1 MRKTA
6 WFVVLGLIAFLYA
19 ASSIPGL
26 RVLPVLRQLF
36 SVGSGFDAMYA
47 WLAQWIATKIPLN
60 FSELA
65 YMDQVMQ
72 DFLVYVR
79 ENPVVIEFFLRKLAH
94 VFVFFIIT
102 IALFFLLYQYI
113 HSAALA
119 LILSFLG
126 GFVLAV
132 LDEFRQSFV
141 PDRVASAVDVFVDM
155 IGVTLGV
162 LLIVF
167 SLVITSGGRQRYFQ
181 KTKKSDQRNLR
192 S

>member
-36 SVGSGFDAMYA
+36 YVGAGFDAMYA

-119 LILSFLG
+119 LVLSFLG

-155 IGVTLGV
+155 IGVTLGI

-167 SLVITSGGRQRYFQ
+167 SLIITSGGRQRYFQ
-181 KTKKSDQRNLR
+181 KHSSNKS
-192 S
+192 

>member
-19 ASSIPGL
+19 VSSIPGL

-36 SVGSGFDAMYA
+36 YVGAGFDAFYA

-72 DFLVYVR
+72 DFLAYVR

-102 IALFFLLYQYI
+102 LALFFLLYQYI
-113 HSAALA
+113 HNAALA
-119 LILSFLG
+119 LIFSFIG
-126 GFVLAV
+126 GFVLAA

-141 PDRVASAVDVFVDM
+141 PDRVASTVDVFVDM
-155 IGVTLGV
+155 IGVSLAV
-162 LLIVF
+162 ILIIF
-167 SLVITSGGRQRYFQ
+167 SLIITSSGRQRYFQ
-181 KTKKSDQRNLR
+181 KQSAKKD
-192 S
+192 